1 MTDQHSICKLALPF
15 AQHDA
20 ESLVAIAPN
29 GNITRRDFTQR
40 VDDWQLFFSS
50 MSGEKFALYLEDSSE
65 LASALWGAWHS
76 GKIIVLPGDKLPS
89 TLKQLKS
96 LVDGIVGEI
105 PSAFLAPKK
114 GLAKTALS
122 RAELD
127 PEKTGLIIFTSG
139 STGEPS
145 AIEKKIS
152 QLQAEV
158 SALEICFG
166 DKLGN
171 ALIYGTVS
179 HQHIYGLLFRVLW
192 PLTAGRMFYTQ
203 RLEYPEQMAELLST
217 RQSALIDS
225 PAHLKRLPDNLNW
238 RAMTPH
244 LSAVFSSGGPLSAES
259 SDKVTQLWH
268 CRPIE
273 VFGSSETGGI
283 AWRQSE
289 DGSTSWQPMPKVEW
303 KLADEHLQI
312 RSPHLPNEQWFLTQD
327 RAALRDANKFE
338 LLGRSDR
345 IIKLEERR
353 ISLTAIEKHLH
364 VSEWI
369 HECRLVVL
377 PGQRERLAA
386 VAVLTNAGKNI
397 LEADGKL
404 VIVNQLRKS
413 LEGVVDPIAIPRHWR
428 FLDVMPVDSQGKS
441 SQRILG
447 QLFRMSL
454 PPTKSLQHSADS
466 AQLVL
471 DINRDLIIFDGH
483 FSQQAA
489 VVPGVALI
497 DWAIKHAR
505 DLFAFKHHFL
515 RIEALKFQ
523 QVIQPDNDV
532 YLDIQWNSIKG
543 VLIFRYESAQGVHA
557 NGRILFSNIENGI
570 ENGNVA

>member
-1 MTDQHSICKLALPF
+1 MTDQTSL
-15 AQHDA
+15 HDLTLSSGA
-20 ESLVAIAPN
+20 ESLVAVTPN
-29 GNITRRDFTQR
+29 GNITRADFIKR
-40 VDDWQLFFSS
+40 IDDWQYFFSC
-50 MSGEKFALYLEDSSE
+50 MSGEKYALYLEDSFE

-89 TLKQLKS
+89 SLKQLSS
-96 LVDGIVGEI
+96 LVDGVVGET
-105 PSAFLAPKK
+105 PSALLTPKK
-114 GLAKTALS
+114 GFAKTPIS
-122 RAELD
+122 RSELD
-127 PEKTGLIIFTSG
+127 PKKIGLIIFTSG

-158 SALEICFG
+158 SALEMCFG

-171 ALIYGTVS
+171 AVIYGTVS

-192 PLTAGRMFYTQ
+192 PLTAGRAFYTQ
-203 RLEYPEQMAELLST
+203 RLEYPEQIVELLST
-217 RQSALIDS
+217 RQSVLIAS

-238 RAMTPH
+238 LAMTAH
-244 LSAVFSSGGPLSAES
+244 LRAVFSSGGPLSAES

-289 DGSTSWQPMPKVEW
+289 DGSTSWQPLPKVEW
-303 KLADEHLQI
+303 KIADEHLQI
-312 RSPHLPNEQWFLTQD
+312 RSPHLPNEQWYVTQD
-327 RAALRDANKFE
+327 RAALRDSNKFE

-364 VSEWI
+364 VSESI
-369 HECRLVVL
+369 QECKLVVL

-386 VAVLTNAGKNI
+386 VAVLNYAGKNI
-397 LEADGKL
+397 LESYGKL

-428 FLDVMPVDSQGKS
+428 FLDVMPVDSQGKT
-441 SQRILG
+441 SQRVLAE
-447 QLFRMSL
+447 LFRLSL
-454 PPTKSLQHSADS
+454 PPTRSLQYSADS

-471 DINRDLIIFDGH
+471 DINNNLIIFDGH
-483 FSQQAA
+483 FSQHAA

-505 DLFAFKHHFL
+505 DLFTFKHRFL

-523 QVIQPDNDV
+523 QVIRPDNDIH
-532 YLDIQWNSIKG
+532 LDLQWNAIKG
-543 VLIFRYESAQGVHA
+543 VLMFRYESVHGLHA
-557 NGRILFSNIENGI
+557 NGRIVFSIMENAM
-570 ENGNVA
+570 ENGNAA